1 MATTSKSSLVP
12 PRYHSPTIGL
22 ITFIGVSVCYARLH
36 STPNEP
42 FAQYVIFAR
51 SNKKMVEQLIKFFV
65 VFFVVVEP
73 ISLIPLFA
81 GLTEGASERY
91 KKKMAGKSAAIALV
105 ICVLFALVGA
115 RFLDVMGISLSSFR
129 IAGGTLLFLIAL
141 EMVFARTSGT
151 KSTTTEKEEAK
162 TRDDI
167 SVFPLAFPFI
177 AGPGALAT
185 ILLTSGE
192 LWGKPLE
199 FAAFLG
205 VVFLVMLICWLLM
218 LATPRLMK
226 VFGVTGANVMSRLSG
241 VILAALA
248 VQFIVEGIRGAFLSS

>member
-1 MATTSKSSLVP
+1 M
-12 PRYHSPTIGL
+12 I
-22 ITFIGVSVCYARLH
+22 
-36 STPNEP
+36 EP
-42 FAQYVIFAR
+42 
-51 SNKKMVEQLIKFFV
+51 LIKFFV

-81 GLTEGASERY
+81 GLTDGASERY
-91 KKKMAGKSAAIALV
+91 KQLMAGKAVLIALL

-115 RFLDVMGISLSSFR
+115 RFLNIMGISLSSFR
-129 IAGGTLLFLIAL
+129 IAGGTLLFLISL
-141 EMVFARTSGT
+141 DMVFARTSGT
-151 KSTTTEKEEAK
+151 RSTTPEREEAK

-185 ILLTSGE
+185 ILLEAGEVAHSPLLFSG
-192 LWGKPLE
+192 
-199 FAAFLG
+199 FLA
-205 VVFLVMLICWLLM
+205 VVALVLIICWALM

-226 VFGVTGANVMSRLSG
+226 FFGVTGANVMSRLSG

-248 VQFIVEGIRGAFLSS
+248 VQFIIDGIRGSFLSS